1 MKVMDERL
9 ANFIRVKRIDTFQ
22 KLRFL
27 LFLQQHPD
35 IKGTPQEFAERLY
48 LGDVP
53 LLEEIIID
61 LQKVGLVECVADH
74 CILRDESDDIFCLGC
89 LARVF
94 EDPLARQK
102 LLEQVGHNPSSIHY
116 QESVYE
122 YH

>member
-1 MKVMDERL
+1 MDNRL
-9 ANFIRVKRIDTFQ
+9 ANFIRVKHIDSFQ

-27 LFLQQHPD
+27 LFLYQHPD
-35 IKGTPQEFAERLY
+35 ENETARAFAERLY

-61 LQKVGLVECVADH
+61 LQKAGLVDCVADH
-74 CILRDESDDIFCLGC
+74 CTLHDESDVRFCLGC
-89 LARVF
+89 LTRVF

-102 LLEQVGHNPSSIHY
+102 LLDQVGNNPSRVHY

>member
-1 MKVMDERL
+1 MDERL
-9 ANFIRVKRIDTFQ
+9 ANFIRVKHIDTFQ

-35 IKGTPQEFAERLY
+35 IKGTPQEFAKRLS

-53 LLEEIIID
+53 LLEEIITD

-74 CILRDESDDIFCLGC
+74 CILHDESDIRFCLGC

-102 LLEQVGHNPSSIHY
+102 LLEQVGHKPSRICY